1 MRKAGNQKFK
11 MMRNYSWG
19 VFAFSVLLAAA
30 CGQKDKQMEE
40 PAVKLI
46 TLDPGHF
53 HSALVQKSMYE
64 GVDSVVHVFA
74 PEGSELNSHLKLVES
89 YNSREADPTSWKE
102 EIYTGPDYFE
112 AMLSK
117 KPGNVVVIA
126 GNNKLKTQ
134 YIRRS
139 VESGLNVLADKPM
152 AIDSEGFTGLVGAF
166 ETAGKNKVLLYDIM
180 TERYEIT
187 SILQKEFVHSPEVFG
202 ELEKGT
208 EENPAVTK
216 ESVHHFYK
224 NVSGAPLVRPAWF
237 FDVSQQGEG
246 IVDITTHMVDL
257 IQWECFPE
265 TALDYKKDV
274 QILSA
279 RRWPTKLSLEQFGEV
294 TGQAAYP
301 SYLVNNVSDGVL
313 STYSNGEINYSLR
326 GIHAKISVTW
336 DFKAPEGTGDTHF
349 SVMRG
354 TKANVI
360 IRQGKEQNYKPVLYI
375 EPLLNN
381 AEFETALLKSV
392 SELGKRYPGLDV
404 KKTAQGWEV
413 IIPEKYKVGHE
424 EHFAQVTKKYLE
436 YLKEGKLPDWEVPN
450 MIAKYYTTTQARE
463 VALKNK

>member
-1 MRKAGNQKFK
+1 
-11 MMRNYSWG
+11 MRNFLSG
-19 VFAFSVLLAAA
+19 IFVLLSLFLTN
-30 CGQKDKQMEE
+30 CGEKKGKQMKDST
-40 PAVKLI
+40 VRLV

-64 GVDSVVHVFA
+64 GVDSVVYVFA
-74 PEGSELNSHLKLVES
+74 PEGPDLESHLKLVES
-89 YNSREADPTSWKE
+89 YNSRENDPTSWKE
-102 EIYTGPDYFE
+102 EIYTGPDYLK

-126 GNNKLKTQ
+126 GNNKMKSQ
-134 YIRRS
+134 YILQS
-139 VESGLNVLADKPM
+139 VEAGLNVLADKPM
-152 AIDSEGFTGLVGAF
+152 AIDSTGFASLLEAF
-166 ETAGKNKVLLYDIM
+166 KIADRKKVLLYDIM

-187 SILQKEFVHSPEVFG
+187 SILQKEFVHLPEVFG

-224 NVSGAPLVRPAWF
+224 TVSGAPLVRPAWF
-237 FDVSQQGEG
+237 FDVNQQGEG

-279 RRWPTKLSLEQFGEV
+279 RRWPTDLSLEQFKEV
-294 TGQAAYP
+294 TKQTAYP
-301 SYLVNNVSDGVL
+301 SYLANSVHDGVL
-313 STYSNGEINYSLR
+313 STYSNGELNYSLK
-326 GIHAKISVTW
+326 GIHAKISVSW

-349 SVMRG
+349 SVIRG

-360 IRQGKEQNYKPVLYI
+360 IRQGKDQNYKPALYV
-375 EPLLNN
+375 EPLQNSSQ
-381 AEFETALLKSV
+381 FETALLRNMSVLAKKYAGLSAKKSN
-392 SELGKRYPGLDV
+392 D
-404 KKTAQGWEV
+404 GWEI
-413 IIPEKYKVGHE
+413 IIPDEFKVGHE
-424 EHFAQVTKKYLE
+424 AHFTQVTRRYLE
-436 YLKEGKLPDWEVPN
+436 YLRAGKLPEWEVPN
-450 MIAKYYTTTQARE
+450 MITKYYTTTQARE